1 VNKTNDE
8 VKAMNPKLKFI
19 LKSTAWIAL
28 LIMITT
34 IIITWCAAGRLLHP
48 ERRLLQ
54 DYQLEWIR
62 HPASHGMLVHAS
74 QCAGGKVPCLFT
86 APDRKVGAKENGKI
100 LRRQIAKDETTLR
113 PYGETQGIL
122 VLLHGRSGRKED
134 LLPVAERFAAAGFKC
149 VIPDLPAHG
158 DNLLEGAHFAT
169 APFERVIA
177 DKVLADARMY
187 FGEQDTP
194 AGIWGV
200 SMGGAFAIKSVSQNP
215 ETWKAAVIVSSFDS
229 LDGVVEDKLAF
240 LPKPLSA
247 LLDFSLGLMTH
258 FRGNLLLHDI
268 HPDIWAKMVTTPV
281 LVAHGD
287 RDQVIALKRG
297 RHLFDMFQSD
307 DKSWLV
313 IPGATHHNV
322 LTNSGPLYSRMSEW
336 FIEHVR

>member
-1 VNKTNDE
+1 
-8 VKAMNPKLKFI
+8 MNPKFKFI
-19 LKSTAWIAL
+19 LKATVWIAL
-28 LIMITT
+28 LTLIAT
-34 IIITWCAAGRLLHP
+34 IIITWCAAGRLLRP

-62 HPASHGMLVHAS
+62 HPASHGMLVHAG

-86 APDRKVGAKENGKI
+86 APDSQVGAKESGKI
-100 LRRQIAKDETTLR
+100 LRRQLADDDTTLQ

-158 DNLLEGAHFAT
+158 DNPLKGAYFAT

-177 DKVLADARMY
+177 DKVLADARSY
-187 FGEQDTP
+187 FGEQDSP

-200 SMGGAFAIKSVSQNP
+200 SMGGAFAIKSVSQFP
-215 ETWKAAVIVSSFDS
+215 ATWKAAVIVSSFDS

-240 LPKPLSA
+240 LPKSLSA
-247 LLDFSLGLMTH
+247 LLDYSLGLMMRI
-258 FRGNLLLHDI
+258 RGNLMLNDI
-268 HPDIWAKMVTTPV
+268 RPDVWARRVTTPV

-297 RHLFDMFQSD
+297 KHLFDMLQSD

-313 IPGATHHNV
+313 VSGANHHNV
-322 LTNSGPLYSRMSEW
+322 LTHAGPLYAQMSEW